1 MKLITIIDSCHV
13 NLRANLRGQLFK
25 DFIAQEIDPLS
36 FHLTKPNLRFLFYF
50 ILFLRAVNQPLIGF
64 NRKGSHVK
72 SSRSL

>member
-1 MKLITIIDSCHV
+1 MKLITITDSCHV
-13 NLRANLRGQLFK
+13 NLRANLQGQLFN
-25 DFIAQEIDPLS
+25 DFIAQEIYLLS
-36 FHLTKPNLRFLFYF
+36 FHLTKPNLRFFNL